1 MTLGIPREGVRC
13 LSCRAGLRCLS
24 GLSDLMKL
32 VVGETVPALAELPG
46 QGPLAQ
52 PLPPRRSRSADGAGF
67 AQRLS
72 YGSCR

>member
-52 PLPPRRSRSADGAGF
+52 PLPPSSQPQRGWRWLRSAP
-67 AQRLS
+67 QLRQL
-72 YGSCR
+72 